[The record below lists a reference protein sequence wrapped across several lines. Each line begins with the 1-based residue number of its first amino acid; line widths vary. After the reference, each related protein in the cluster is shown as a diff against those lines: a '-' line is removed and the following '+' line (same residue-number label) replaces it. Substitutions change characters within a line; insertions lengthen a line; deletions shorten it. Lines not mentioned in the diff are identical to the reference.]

1 MMQLRLGLVLAVS
14 ALSLAGCGRFAI
26 NNHSLDYKN
35 AKQLAPLEYP
45 ADATVRPATPLYP
58 APTVDQLAID
68 HAPKFENQRGNRFAL
83 PRPEQTQGNNATADA
98 SAQTT
103 TALGRPQLVTDGN
116 KNPLLKVDG
125 NTTEIWQYTK
135 ATLST
140 LNYNIIAQGSNQATI
155 KVNDNTY
162 VLKLTGV
169 GSSHTLALFNIDNT
183 FASPD
188 VAAEVLN
195 QIYQNWPA

>member
-58 APTVDQLAID
+58 APIVEQRAID
-68 HAPKFENQRGNRFAL
+68 NAPKFENKRGNRYAL
-83 PRPEQTQGNNATADA
+83 PRPEQTQGNATLDA

-125 NTTEIWQYTK
+125 NTAEIWQYTK

-140 LNYNIIAQGSNQATI
+140 LNFNIIAQGSNQATI

-169 GSSHTLALFNIDNT
+169 GSSHTLALFNVDNT

>member
-1 MMQLRLGLVLAVS
+1 MQLRLGLVLAVS

-58 APTVDQLAID
+58 APTVEQRAID
-68 HAPKFENQRGNRFAL
+68 NAPKFENKRGNRYAL
-83 PRPEQTQGNNATADA
+83 PRPEQTQGNATLDA

-125 NTTEIWQYTK
+125 NTAEIWQYTK

-140 LNYNIIAQGSNQATI
+140 LNFNIIAQGSNQATI

-169 GSSHTLALFNIDNT
+169 GSSHTLALFNVDNT

-188 VAAEVLN
+188 VAVEVLN

>member
-1 MMQLRLGLVLAVS
+1 MQLRLGLVLAVS

-58 APTVDQLAID
+58 APTVDQLAIE

-83 PRPEQTQGNNATADA
+83 PRPEQTQGSNATADA

-116 KNPLLKVDG
+116 KNPLLKIDG
-125 NTTEIWQYTK
+125 NTTEIWQYAK

-140 LNYNIIAQGSNQATI
+140 LNYNIIAQDSNQATI

-169 GSSHTLALFNIDNT
+169 GSSHTLALFNVDNT

>member
-1 MMQLRLGLVLAVS
+1 MQLRLGLVLAVS

-58 APTVDQLAID
+58 APTVDQLAIE

-103 TALGRPQLVTDGN
+103 TVLGRPQLVTDGN

-169 GSSHTLALFNIDNT
+169 GSSHTLALFNVDNT

>member
-1 MMQLRLGLVLAVS
+1 MRQLRLGLVLAVS

-58 APTVDQLAID
+58 APTVEQRAID
-68 HAPKFENQRGNRFAL
+68 NAPKFENKRGNRYAL
-83 PRPEQTQGNNATADA
+83 PRPEQTQGNATLDA

-125 NTTEIWQYTK
+125 NTAEIWQYTK

-140 LNYNIIAQGSNQATI
+140 LNFNIIAQGSNQATI

-169 GSSHTLALFNIDNT
+169 GSSHTLALFNVDNT